1 MGEIK
6 STLDL
11 VMEKTKHLTLSPEEK
26 EQQKLD
32 EARKKIKGLIQKY
45 LDGVLDQERFAK
57 ELAGMQETYGSMVND
72 LLRNELFGGLHV
84 GRDNK
89 LRLILLS
96 EICGID
102 TTGLMSIFDGYNNE
116 IQSTTQ
122 ERAQTLKELL
132 AQKRSISGSAV
143 VPNIEMDKVW
153 QTEVVAIHAK
163 FDQRLRQE
171 KDAVK

>member
-32 EARKKIKGLIQKY
+32 EARKKNKGLIQKY
-45 LDGVLDQERFAK
+45 LDSVLNIEKFAN

-72 LLRNELFGGLHV
+72 LLRDELLGGLHV
-84 GRDNK
+84 GRDNN
-89 LRLILLS
+89 LRLTLIS
-96 EICGID
+96 EICVID
-102 TTGLMSIFDGYNNE
+102 TTGLLSIFDGYNSE
-116 IQSTTQ
+116 IQSATQ
-122 ERAQTLKELL
+122 ERVQTLKELL

-143 VPNIEMDKVW
+143 VPNVEMDKVW
-153 QTEVVAIHAK
+153 QTEVVAIHTK
-163 FDQRLRQE
+163 IDQLLKRE

>member
-32 EARKKIKGLIQKY
+32 EARKKNKGLIQKY
-45 LDGVLDQERFAK
+45 LDSVLNIEKFAN

-72 LLRNELFGGLHV
+72 LLRDELLGGLHV
-84 GRDNK
+84 GRDNN
-89 LRLILLS
+89 LRLTLLS
-96 EICGID
+96 EICVID
-102 TTGLMSIFDGYNNE
+102 TTGFKSIFDGYDSE
-116 IQSTTQ
+116 IQSATQ
-122 ERAQTLKELL
+122 GRVQTLKELL
-132 AQKRSISGSAV
+132 AQKHYISGSAV
-143 VPNIEMDKVW
+143 VPNVEMDKVW
-153 QTEVVAIHAK
+153 QTEVVAIHTK
-163 FDQRLRQE
+163 IDQLLKRE

>member
-45 LDGVLDQERFAK
+45 LDGVLDIERFAK
-57 ELAGMQETYGSMVND
+57 ELAGMQETYGSMIND
-72 LLRNELFGGLHV
+72 LLRDELLGSLHL

-89 LRLILLS
+89 LRLTLLS

-102 TTGLMSIFDGYNNE
+102 TTGLMPIFDGHHNE
-116 IQSTTQ
+116 IQSATQ
-122 ERAQTLKELL
+122 DRVKTLKELL

-143 VPNIEMDKVW
+143 VPNVEMDKVW

-163 FDQRLRQE
+163 FDQRLNLE
-171 KDAVK
+171 KAKYK